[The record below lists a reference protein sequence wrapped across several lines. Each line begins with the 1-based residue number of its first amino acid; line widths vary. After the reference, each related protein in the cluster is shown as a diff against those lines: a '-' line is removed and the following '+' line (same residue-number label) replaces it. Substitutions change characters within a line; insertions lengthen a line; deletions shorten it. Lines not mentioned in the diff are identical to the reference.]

1 MSIAKQSKTHRN
13 REQNGDYQWEEGR
26 KGKIGLGIKR
36 YKLLCIRSIN
46 YEYSTGNIA
55 NTL

>member
-1 MSIAKQSKTHRN
+1 MKQMSIAKQSKTHRN

-36 YKLLCIRSIN
+36 YKLLCIR
-46 YEYSTGNIA
+46 
-55 NTL
+55 